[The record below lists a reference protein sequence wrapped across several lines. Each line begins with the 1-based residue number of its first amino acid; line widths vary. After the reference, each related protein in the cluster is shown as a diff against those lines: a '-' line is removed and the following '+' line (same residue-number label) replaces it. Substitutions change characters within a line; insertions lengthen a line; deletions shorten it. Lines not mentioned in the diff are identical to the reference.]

1 MIVEINLTLG
11 ALLSYSQIQYKICR
25 RRAQLAILSTGA
37 LQDGDKGNV
46 CWDTSAAYMSVCYI
60 KFYVNIR
67 MSTCYIIM
75 LT

>member
-25 RRAQLAILSTGA
+25 RRAQLAILSTEA

-46 CWDTSAAYMSVCYI
+46 CWHTSAPYMQNKLCHYA
-60 KFYVNIR
+60 
-67 MSTCYIIM
+67 T
-75 LT
+75 